1 MLKVILRNNRACDKW
16 HASRFSAI
24 VLMNIASSLTCMNL
38 QCYAMLCHLFKLVT
52 CGFCLSDPD
61 AVPDEGFFYNTT
73 SDLNG
78 FLTAGSNAMYSGG
91 GYVYDLSHVQTIA
104 QQVT

>member
-1 MLKVILRNNRACDKW
+1 MAFR
-16 HASRFSAI
+16 
-24 VLMNIASSLTCMNL
+24 
-38 QCYAMLCHLFKLVT
+38 
-52 CGFCLSDPD
+52 LSDPD